1 MFRFQLDIL
10 SNKIVFRV
18 GSTFVFWVSFGPKFV
33 RSVTF
38 YRCNQSVMH
47 RDQVLLTGLTLTS
60 IMISRKSKCSV
71 PFCDWR
77 FSRNQVPV
85 KIGYRISGIGT
96 VLELANKY
104 VCGLTFATV
113 R

>member
-1 MFRFQLDIL
+1 
-10 SNKIVFRV
+10 
-18 GSTFVFWVSFGPKFV
+18 
-33 RSVTF
+33 
-38 YRCNQSVMH
+38 MH
-47 RDQVLLTGLTLTS
+47 GDQVLVTGLTLTS
-60 IMISRKSKCSV
+60 IMTSRKSKCSV

-104 VCGLTFATV
+104 VCGLTFETV

>member
-1 MFRFQLDIL
+1 MR
-10 SNKIVFRV
+10 
-18 GSTFVFWVSFGPKFV
+18 
-33 RSVTF
+33 
-38 YRCNQSVMH
+38 
-47 RDQVLLTGLTLTS
+47 RDQVLVTDLTLTS
-60 IMISRKSKCSV
+60 IMTSRKSKCSV

-104 VCGLTFATV
+104 VCGLTFETV
-113 R
+113 S